1 MKGKVLLGILILVVG
16 LIAAIYGITDMSE
29 PNDVRKDAAITGTQ
43 EQTVGDQNRGER
55 EEVANVLIPVIA
67 GVSIAAGAALIGI
80 GIGAFRRPKIVPPD
94 SPEASKA
101 ATTRG
106 TTP

>member
-16 LIAAIYGITDMSE
+16 LIAAIYGVARTSDPNQGRGE
-29 PNDVRKDAAITGTQ
+29 PAI
-43 EQTVGDQNRGER
+43 VGDQNEPDR
-55 EEVANVLIPVIA
+55 EEVASTLIPVVA

-80 GIGAFRRPKIVPPD
+80 GMGAFRRPKIVPPD

-106 TTP
+106 TTS

>member
-1 MKGKVLLGILILVVG
+1 MMKGKVLLGILVLVVG
-16 LIAAIYGITDMSE
+16 LIAAIYGFARTSE
-29 PNDVRKDAAITGTQ
+29 PDQGRDEAAI
-43 EQTVGDQNRGER
+43 VGDQNEPDR
-55 EEVANVLIPVIA
+55 EEAASMLIPVVA
-67 GVSIAAGAALIGI
+67 GISIAAGAALIGI

-106 TTP
+106 TTS